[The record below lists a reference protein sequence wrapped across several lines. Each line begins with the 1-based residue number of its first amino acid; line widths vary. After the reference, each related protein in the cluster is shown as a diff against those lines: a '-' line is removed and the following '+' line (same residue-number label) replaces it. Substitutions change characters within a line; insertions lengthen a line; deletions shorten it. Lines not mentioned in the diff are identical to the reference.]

1 MGAAV
6 KSQLEVAL
14 RQAALDLSG
23 LGVNWALVGGL
34 AVSARAEPRFT
45 RDIDLAVAVADDQEA
60 QSLVASLQGRGYRVL
75 ALIEHTKTGRMAIVR
90 LGLPSEGDRGVVIDL
105 LLAACGIEAEIAAHA
120 EPLELFPGFIVPV
133 ARSSHLV
140 AMKLV
145 SMDDPR
151 RSDDRRDIL
160 SLFAEFSDEE
170 QPLLIEAIRLIAD
183 RGYSRGRDLMQL
195 YQQFQQPP
203 GSESA

>member
-6 KSQLEVAL
+6 ESQLEAAL
-14 RQAALDLSG
+14 RQAARDLSA
-23 LGVNWALVGGL
+23 LGVRWALVGGL

-45 RDIDLAVAVADDQEA
+45 RDIDLAVAVRDDHDA
-60 QSLVASLQGRGYRVL
+60 QALIAQLQGRGYRVL
-75 ALIEHTKTGRMAIVR
+75 AFIEHTKTGRMAIVR
-90 LGLPSEGDRGVVIDL
+90 LGLPGADDRGVVLDL

-120 EPLELFPGFIVPV
+120 EPLEIFAGFVVPI

-151 RSDDRRDIL
+151 RADDRRDIL
-160 SLFAEFSDEE
+160 SMSEGLSDEE
-170 QPLLIEAIRLIAD
+170 QPLFKEALFLIAD

-195 YQQFQQPP
+195 YQRLRQPTDRP
-203 GSESA
+203 TE